1 MFPEFSRRSFLLG
14 TTSLGLALALPSFS
28 HAQNELRFETPLAI
42 PPMLEGT
49 FNDGVREYDLTLQSG
64 ISEFFKGYDTPTWG
78 INGTYLGPLL
88 KMRKGETVR
97 VNVTNTLDETT
108 TLHWHGFNLPAEAD
122 GGPHQ
127 PIKPGKTW
135 SPEFKVL
142 ESAGLMWAHAHQM
155 GKTAE
160 HVWNGLA
167 TMVMIDDD
175 EADALDLPNTYGVDD
190 IPVVL
195 QDRRFKRDGSIPY
208 SLSMHDR
215 MAGMMGNVP
224 LLNGTVLPY
233 VDVKHDRIRLRLL
246 NGANASIYNLSFD
259 DGRSFHQIGSDGG
272 LLQAPVEISELRLAP
287 GERADIVVDFSDG
300 KPCKMISRSR
310 GNGMEMMEQSPNF
323 QLLDFRVAE
332 NRTSS
337 PDLPSKLTD
346 LAPASTDSVTNT
358 RTFLL
363 EMPSMGPQMMMGFPF
378 TINGQEMDMAR
389 IDETVPV
396 GQDEIWVIQNAGPMA
411 HPFHVHNTQFRIVSR
426 NGKAPA
432 SNEQGRKD
440 TVLVEPGEEVR
451 ILIRFDHYTDPK
463 RPYMYHCHIL
473 EHEDAGM
480 MGQFVVV

>member
-1 MFPEFSRRSFLLG
+1 MIPNISRRSFLLG
-14 TTSLGLALALPSFS
+14 SSAMTLFSITPAASF
-28 HAQNELRFETPLAI
+28 AETELRFDTPLAI
-42 PPMLEGT
+42 PPLYEGQKNESFT
-49 FNDGVREYDLTLQSG
+49 EYDLSLQTG
-64 ISEFFKGYDTPTWG
+64 ISTFFKGYDTPTWG
-78 INGTYLGPLL
+78 INGAFLGPTL

-97 VNVTNTLDETT
+97 INVRNSLSEVSTM
-108 TLHWHGFNLPAEAD
+108 HWHGFNLPAAVD

-127 PIKPGKTW
+127 PIAPGEIW
-135 SPEFKVL
+135 SPEFEVL
-142 ESAGLMWAHAHQM
+142 ESATLMWAHAHLM

-167 TMVMIDDD
+167 TMILIEDDD
-175 EADALDLPNTYGVDD
+175 SDQLELPKTYGEDD
-190 IPVVL
+190 FPIVL
-195 QDRRFKRDGSIPY
+195 QDRRFQRDGSIPY
-208 SLSMHDR
+208 GLSMHDR
-215 MAGMMGNVP
+215 MVGMMGNVP

-233 VDVKHDRIRLRLL
+233 LDVKHDRIRLRLL

-272 LLQAPVEISELRLAP
+272 LLAAPVELTELRLAP

-300 KPCKMISRSR
+300 TPCKLISRS
-310 GNGMEMMEQSPNF
+310 GGSGMEMMEQTPNF
-323 QLLDFRVAE
+323 LLLDFRVLPDRSPAPELPGKLADIAE
-332 NRTSS
+332 VNTENV
-337 PDLPSKLTD
+337 K
-346 LAPASTDSVTNT
+346 NT

-378 TINGQEMDMAR
+378 TINGEEMDMSR

-411 HPFHVHNTQFRIVSR
+411 HPFHIHNTQFRILSR
-426 NGKAPA
+426 NGKEPA
-432 SNEQGRKD
+432 ANEKGRKD

>member
-1 MFPEFSRRSFLLG
+1 
-14 TTSLGLALALPSFS
+14 
-28 HAQNELRFETPLAI
+28 
-42 PPMLEGT
+42 
-49 FNDGVREYDLTLQSG
+49 
-64 ISEFFKGYDTPTWG
+64 
-78 INGTYLGPLL
+78 
-88 KMRKGETVR
+88 
-97 VNVTNTLDETT
+97 
-108 TLHWHGFNLPAEAD
+108 
-122 GGPHQ
+122 
-127 PIKPGKTW
+127 
-135 SPEFKVL
+135 
-142 ESAGLMWAHAHQM
+142 
-155 GKTAE
+155 
-160 HVWNGLA
+160 
-167 TMVMIDDD
+167 
-175 EADALDLPNTYGVDD
+175 
-190 IPVVL
+190 
-195 QDRRFKRDGSIPY
+195 
-208 SLSMHDR
+208 

-310 GNGMEMMEQSPNF
+310 GNGMEMMVQSPNF

-363 EMPSMGPQMMMGFPF
+363 EMPSVGPQMMMGFPF

-451 ILIRFDHYTDPK
+451 ILIRFDHYTDLK